1 MKGDIFF
8 PHKNPSFYWSD
19 YRSSFSDSIFRNK
32 DVDYSS
38 TSGES
43 FLELIKT
50 GIIASLIVHGLT
62 LPRANIAIVDR
73 DNSSKSEIIP
83 NVLLVNVFIDYVF
96 FKDRRCGSPIGCR
109 ETPQK
114 GVAIGVRDLNEILTR
129 KYRVD

>member
-1 MKGDIFF
+1 MKGEIFF

-19 YRSSFSDSIFRNK
+19 YRSSFSRDSIFRNK
-32 DVDYSS
+32 GVDYSS

-43 FLELIKT
+43 FLELIKI
-50 GIIASLIVHGLT
+50 GIIAALIVHGLT

-96 FKDRRCGSPIGCR
+96 SRIGDVVVPLDAVR
-109 ETPQK
+109 LRKK
-114 GVAIGVRDLNEILTR
+114 GLQ
-129 KYRVD
+129 